1 MADAKNTAIQ
11 EAYDKVRSDKDPA
24 TWLLLDYDSPTS
36 NKLTLT
42 KTGEGANSIEEL
54 AAKLSDDKASF
65 GYVRVKYQ
73 NDEQSFRE
81 KFVLV
86 IFIGSNVKVMR
97 RARVS
102 VYAADVK
109 NVLRT
114 YSIEVNAS
122 SKDDLKE
129 SDVVSQLRKA
139 GGANYNRS
147 NFT

>member
-1 MADAKNTAIQ
+1 MADVKDTTIQ
-11 EAYDKVRSDKDPA
+11 EGKIRFFSEPTRPQRSRPHLSRSGTVAYDKVRSDKDPA

-54 AAKLSDDKASF
+54 AAELSDDKASF

-86 IFIGSNVKVMR
+86 IFIGSN
-97 RARVS
+97 
-102 VYAADVK
+102 
-109 NVLRT
+109 
-114 YSIEVNAS
+114 
-122 SKDDLKE
+122 
-129 SDVVSQLRKA
+129 
-139 GGANYNRS
+139 G
-147 NFT
+147 